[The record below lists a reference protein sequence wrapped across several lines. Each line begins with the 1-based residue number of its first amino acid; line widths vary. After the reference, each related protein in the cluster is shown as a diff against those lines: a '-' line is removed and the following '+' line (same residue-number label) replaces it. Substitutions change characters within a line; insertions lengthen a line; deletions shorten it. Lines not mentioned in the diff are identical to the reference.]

1 LSRYLIIN
9 LLALSFPLL
18 FCWLPKVKY
27 YRQIP
32 KLLGS
37 FILAGGVYLIWDMM
51 ATHNGDW
58 GFNPLYVGRLHIL
71 GLPLEEIL
79 FFLFIPF
86 SSIFIYENLV
96 CRFSDKKISFPKWL
110 NILLVIACLLAAVIF
125 FHQNYTRTAFIF
137 MVLFF
142 FITLFVDHDM
152 LQSLHFW
159 LFITITYLPFF
170 IVNYF
175 LTAPPV
181 VWYNPEAIWGIRI
194 TTIPLE
200 DFFYSFSMLG
210 FYLLVYRLLGR
221 KKEILNMGESRH

>member
-1 LSRYLIIN
+1 MSRYLIIN

-18 FCWLPKVKY
+18 FCWLPKVRY

-32 KLLGS
+32 RLLGS
-37 FILAGGVYLIWDMM
+37 FILAGGAYLIWDVI
-51 ATHNGDW
+51 ATRHGDW
-58 GFNPLYVGRLHIL
+58 GFNPLYVGQLHIL

-96 CRFSDKKISFPKWL
+96 CRYTDRNVSFPKRL
-110 NILLVIACLLAAVIF
+110 NVILVAACLLMVFLF

-137 MVLFF
+137 LGFFF
-142 FITLFVDHDM
+142 FITLFVDHHL

-159 LFITITYLPFF
+159 LFMSITYIPFF

-181 VWYNPEAIWGIRI
+181 VWYNPEAIWGIRVA
-194 TTIPLE
+194 TIPLE

-221 KKEILNMGESRH
+221 RKEIMEMEDSRH